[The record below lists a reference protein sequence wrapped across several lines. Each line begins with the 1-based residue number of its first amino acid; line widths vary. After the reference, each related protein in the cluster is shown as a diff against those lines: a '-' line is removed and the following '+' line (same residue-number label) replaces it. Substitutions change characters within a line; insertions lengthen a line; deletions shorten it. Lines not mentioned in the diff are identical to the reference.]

1 MSNAVRVKLVGVD
14 SRTEAG
20 IKLVLSRNQQQKII
34 IDQSA
39 SLLLIDGDS
48 VDGMRYIRDG
58 SMEYAV
64 IMTVMVSRY
73 NEHPHVI
80 QKPLKSDDLVKTLLD
95 VSKELDNHEMGA
107 GEAKAQGNPFAK
119 FHSDQYLASLQKAH
133 QEGPDLE
140 KAAEEARLKAEAEAK
155 AKAEKEAAERAAIEA
170 EKARAEKEAA
180 ERDAEERAAKAAAE
194 AAREAEAKAKAAAE
208 KAEQAEQAKRD
219 LAAASFTPAE
229 TGPAKEE
236 ADAEKEKGRD
246 KFSPGAALYGVRLYP
261 FEYKQ
266 AADSKKICGQS
277 QDVSLDHLPLQTF
290 FNVTDYLGHY
300 VAEAKSIALEAM
312 RPVVLTIDNDY
323 MLIHPKDQS
332 VYTSLPETSLY
343 AISLMPLRDAPEID
357 ILETSQAQAEYVQK
371 YDVVYYSNLDYLI
384 AVLALWSSRGRLPEG
399 TSVDEPYQL
408 LQPEHKIFTQLKLP
422 EINRVKEA
430 WANAPMTLKELVG
443 QLLLPQRYIFSF
455 YIVAAILGLFK
466 ERDRTAEIKEEAER
480 EQNKQDDL
488 NMLLEELKQL

>member
-20 IKLVLSRNQQQKII
+20 IKLVLSRHQQQKFI

-48 VDGMRYIRDG
+48 VDGIRYIRDE

-119 FHSDQYLASLQKAH
+119 FHSDQYLASLQQAHKA
-133 QEGPDLE
+133 GNDRE
-140 KAAEEARLKAEAEAK
+140 KAEEEARLKAEAEAK
-155 AKAEKEAAERAAIEA
+155 AKAEQEAAERAAIEA
-170 EKARAEKEAA
+170 GKARAEKEAA
-180 ERDAEERAAKAAAE
+180 ERDAAERAAKAAAE
-194 AAREAEAKAKAAAE
+194 AARKAEAEAKAAAE
-208 KAEQAEQAKRD
+208 KAEQAKRD
-219 LAAASFTPAE
+219 VAAASFTPAE

-246 KFSPGAALYGVRLYP
+246 KFAPGAALYGVRLYP

-312 RPVVLTIDNDY
+312 RPVVLTVDNDY

-408 LQPEHKIFTQLKLP
+408 MQPEHKIFTQLKLP

-430 WANAPMTLKELVG
+430 WADAPATLKELVG

-455 YIVAAILGLFK
+455 YVVAAILGLFK
-466 ERDRTAEIKEEAER
+466 ERDRTAELEEEAAR